1 MIIADILK
9 QKNNEIY
16 SIQSGSK
23 ICDAID
29 KLNNKKIGA
38 LLVKDENDKIAGI
51 LTERDIL
58 TKACPKQINNDEIL
72 VSEVM
77 TPRDKLI
84 IGTAKDA
91 VSYVMHVMTNKK
103 IRHLPIYDD
112 ETIIGIISI
121 GDVIKTIMDQ
131 SEEEVKLL
139 KEHIKNPYGINIP

>member
-1 MIIADILK
+1 MTISDILK
-9 QKNNEIY
+9 QKKSEIY

-29 KLNNKKIGA
+29 ELNKRKIGA
-38 LLVKDENDKIAGI
+38 LLVTDENDKIAGI

-58 TKACPKQINNDEIL
+58 TKACPRQIDNDDTL

-77 TPRDKLI
+77 TPREKLI
-84 IGTAKDA
+84 IGTSSDS
-91 VSYVMHVMTNKK
+91 VSYVMHVMTSKK
-103 IRHLPIYDD
+103 IRHLPIYDG
-112 ETIIGIISI
+112 EKMVGIISI

>member
-1 MIIADILK
+1 MTIADILK

-38 LLVKDENDKIAGI
+38 LLVKDENDKITGI

-58 TKACPKQINNDEIL
+58 TKACPKQVNNDETL

-84 IGTAKDA
+84 IGTAKDT

-103 IRHLPIYDD
+103 IRHLPIYDN
-112 ETIIGIISI
+112 ETIVGIISI

>member
-1 MIIADILK
+1 MTIADILK
-9 QKNNEIY
+9 QKKNEIY
-16 SIQSGSK
+16 SIESKSK

-29 KLNNKKIGA
+29 KLNNKRIGA
-38 LLVKDENDKIAGI
+38 LLVKDENGKIAGI

-58 TKACPKQINNDEIL
+58 TKACPKQVNNDETL

-84 IGTAKDA
+84 IGTAKDT

-112 ETIIGIISI
+112 ETIVGIISI

>member
-1 MIIADILK
+1 MLPFLLK
-9 QKNNEIY
+9 
-16 SIQSGSK
+16 
-23 ICDAID
+23 D
-29 KLNNKKIGA
+29 
-38 LLVKDENDKIAGI
+38 
-51 LTERDIL
+51 
-58 TKACPKQINNDEIL
+58 PKQVNNDETL

-84 IGTAKDA
+84 IGTAKDT

-103 IRHLPIYDD
+103 IRHLPIYDN
-112 ETIIGIISI
+112 ESIVGIISI

>member
-1 MIIADILK
+1 MTIADILK

-29 KLNNKKIGA
+29 KLNDKKIGA
-38 LLVKDENDKIAGI
+38 LLVKDENGKIAGI

-58 TKACPKQINNDEIL
+58 TKACPKQVNNDETL

-84 IGTAKDA
+84 IGTAKDT

-103 IRHLPIYDD
+103 IRHLPIYDN
-112 ETIIGIISI
+112 ETIVGIISI

>member
-84 IGTAKDA
+84 IGTAKDT
-91 VSYVMHVMTNKK
+91 VSYVMNVMTNKK
-103 IRHLPIYDD
+103 IRHLPIYDN
-112 ETIIGIISI
+112 ETIVGIISI

>member
-84 IGTAKDA
+84 IGTAKDT

>member
-1 MIIADILK
+1 MTIADILK
-9 QKNNEIY
+9 QKKNEIY

-23 ICDAID
+23 ICDAIEE
-29 KLNNKKIGA
+29 LNKKKIGA
-38 LLVKDENDKIAGI
+38 LLVKDENGKIAGI

-58 TKACPKQINNDEIL
+58 TKACPKQVNNDETL

-84 IGTAKDA
+84 IGTAKDT

-103 IRHLPIYDD
+103 IRHLPIYDN
-112 ETIIGIISI
+112 ETIVGIISI